1 MGPVRLERT
10 TSRLSA
16 GCTTDY
22 ATGPVMLPNKLSVS
36 HYYMFCIDSVIEN
49 PRRSIRESE
58 KSLQLEDH
66 LGMAGHFRN
75 EIEFLIERSP
85 LIRCRQFQIGE
96 IKLFALLD
104 YPI

>member
-16 GCTTDY
+16 GCTTDD

-36 HYYMFCIDSVIEN
+36 HYYMFCIDSMSVN
-49 PRRSIRESE
+49 SSRSIRESE